1 MRVYLKIYEAK
12 LNDELLEQLIGM
24 SADWEGE
31 NSCHGYRKNERSDIE
46 PNQIFLA
53 VQEDEIL
60 GYLFGHAQQAERTN
74 SVMAEKTPFFEMEEL
89 YTVPSHRSEGIG
101 KALFRYAEQKAKAAG
116 MEFVMLVT
124 ATKNYKSIL
133 HFYIDELGM
142 DFWSASLFKRL

>member
-1 MRVYLKIYEAK
+1 
-12 LNDELLEQLIGM
+12 
-24 SADWEGE
+24 
-31 NSCHGYRKNERSDIE
+31 
-46 PNQIFLA
+46 
-53 VQEDEIL
+53 
-60 GYLFGHAQQAERTN
+60 
-74 SVMAEKTPFFEMEEL
+74 MAEKTPFFEMEEL